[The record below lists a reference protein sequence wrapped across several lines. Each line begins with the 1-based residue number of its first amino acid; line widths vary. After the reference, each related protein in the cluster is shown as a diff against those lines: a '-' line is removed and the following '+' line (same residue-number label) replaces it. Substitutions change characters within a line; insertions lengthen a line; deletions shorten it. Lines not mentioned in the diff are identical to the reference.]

1 MNKKQQIAKSI
12 FQYLTIP
19 VSLLVI
25 GATLLTYMSLLLAN
39 QYVNFF
45 LSDNSEFFWWGYFVV
60 LGIII
65 GAITFIAGFV
75 LFSKFYFVVKQMY
88 PKTKKTQSKI

>member
-45 LSDNSEFFWWGYFVV
+45 LSDNSEFFW
-60 LGIII
+60 
-65 GAITFIAGFV
+65 
-75 LFSKFYFVVKQMY
+75 
-88 PKTKKTQSKI
+88 